1 MDGAGWGRGGE
12 EPFLAKLPPGPHR
25 LPREL
30 VRDNQRRRI
39 LLAALEVF
47 SERGFAA
54 TTVKDLIGRARVS
67 RSTFYEVFADKGD
80 CFATLHEDLLAW
92 LSAEVAAA
100 VDGSA
105 DWSAKVRAGVV
116 RTVGLL
122 AAEPRIAAICA
133 VEAPASTEPRVR
145 SRHQQVVESLCRGLR
160 AGRDR
165 CRRGEDLPEVL
176 EPALICG
183 AIYMIGRSV
192 AESGGRDARDLG
204 PELAELMLVPYG
216 G

>member
-12 EPFLAKLPPGPHR
+12 EPFPAKLPPGPHR

-39 LLAALEVF
+39 LLAALDVF

-67 RSTFYEVFADKGD
+67 RSTYYEVFDDKGA
-80 CFATLHEDLLAW
+80 CFAALHEDLLAW
-92 LSAEVAAA
+92 LSAEVTAA
-100 VDGSA
+100 VDGPA
-105 DWSAKVRAGVV
+105 EWSAKVRAGVV

-133 VEAPASTEPRVR
+133 VEAPASSEPKVR
-145 SRHQQVVESLCRGLR
+145 LRHEQLVEELCRGLR
-160 AGRDR
+160 AGRAR

-176 EPALICG
+176 EPALVCG

-192 AESGGRDARDLG
+192 AQGEGRAARDLG
-204 PELAELMLVPYG
+204 PELAELMLIPYAV
-216 G
+216 